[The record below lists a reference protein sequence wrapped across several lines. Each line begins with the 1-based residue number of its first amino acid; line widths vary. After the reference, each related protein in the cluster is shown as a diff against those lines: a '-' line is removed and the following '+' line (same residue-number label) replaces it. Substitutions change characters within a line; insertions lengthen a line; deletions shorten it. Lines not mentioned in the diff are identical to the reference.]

1 MSIFNKFFTKF
12 AYKFP
17 KGYPDMDNPN
27 DVALL
32 ESLISE
38 ATNFKF
44 KLNEVT
50 ALTKRELEKD
60 ATFRGGVK
68 EPRVN
73 ILLKKIKNDEPL
85 TLVDGSEFIVDNKE
99 EVIQALGN
107 PIPAK
112 GIELK
117 DKEGSTI
124 TTSKLA
130 KTAEFGGGGGMR
142 GGSDVTKAA
151 ENAQCI
157 ANAIRYSKGGDI
169 TSDDITEENIESSKS
184 DVDGDGFNEGK
195 ELLLG
200 NPGWLNSS
208 VNIANEL
215 ASVYSGPF
223 IQNRGSAWVKNLEA
237 AVKPF
242 LKDVGIKDINK
253 WNPADIWMV
262 APSEMN
268 IEWPNNLGEI
278 NALLLEKYNE
288 GTIIGVSL
296 KKAEKSAKL
305 KVTNLQKPE
314 SVKYEGIA
322 VSPRNAKGFITF
334 SDGGSMEFRN
344 FGGDTGFMGELEGTG
359 AAAGKVGYGYIK
371 SVLDKYDVEVS
382 SPKTIRTQASE
393 EDPDFK
399 TKFKELWDKTEGL
412 DPNDFESNYNA
423 RPTPKSNQAWRI
435 SKYLALELINAIDK
449 SEDKNE
455 IIDAFVRYASSQGDE
470 SSVFVKAS

>member
-1 MSIFNKFFTKF
+1 MNIFDKFFTKF
-12 AYKFP
+12 SYKFD
-17 KGYPDMDNPN
+17 KGYPDMDNPT

-32 ESLISE
+32 ESLISK

-68 EPRVN
+68 EPRIN
-73 ILLKKIKNDEPL
+73 ILLKKVQNEKPL
-85 TLVDGSEFIVDNKE
+85 TLVDGSEFIVGNKE

-117 DKEGSTI
+117 DKDGNII

-142 GGSDVTKAA
+142 GGADITKAA

-157 ANAIRYSKGGDI
+157 ANAIRYGKGSNI
-169 TSDDITEENIESSKS
+169 TPEDITEENISSSKS
-184 DVDGDGFNEGK
+184 KVDGDGFDEGK
-195 ELLLG
+195 ALLFE

-208 VNIANEL
+208 VNIANKL

-223 IQNRGSAWVKNLEA
+223 IQNRGSEWVKNLEA
-237 AVKPF
+237 SVKPF

-288 GTIIGVSL
+288 GTIVGVSL
-296 KKAEKSAKL
+296 KKAEKSASL
-305 KVTNLQKPE
+305 KITNLQRPDAVE
-314 SVKYEGIA
+314 YEGIA
-322 VSPRNAKGFITF
+322 ISPKNAKGFITF

-371 SVLDKYDVEVS
+371 SVLDKYNVEVS
-382 SPKTIRTQASE
+382 DPKTIRIQASE
-393 EDPDFK
+393 EDPKFK
-399 TKFKELWDKTEGL
+399 TKFKKLWDETEGL

-449 SEDKNE
+449 SENKDQ
-455 IIDAFVRYASSQGDE
+455 ITDAFVRYASSQGDE
-470 SSVFVKAS
+470 SSIFVKAS

>member
-1 MSIFNKFFTKF
+1 MNIFDKFFTKF
-12 AYKFP
+12 SYKFP
-17 KGYPDMDNPN
+17 KGYPDMDDPN
-27 DVALL
+27 DVLLL

-44 KLNEVT
+44 KLAEVT

-68 EPRVN
+68 EPRIN
-73 ILLKKIKNDEPL
+73 ILIKKIEKDEPL
-85 TLVDGSEFIVDNKE
+85 TLVDGSEFTVDNKK

-107 PIPAK
+107 PIPTK

-117 DKEGSTI
+117 DKDGNII

-169 TSDDITEENIESSKS
+169 TPEDITEENIESSKN
-184 DVDGDGFNEGK
+184 DVDGDGFDEGK

-242 LKDVGIKDINK
+242 LKDVGIRDINK

-262 APSEMN
+262 APSEIN
-268 IEWPNNLGEI
+268 IEWPNSLGEI

-296 KKAEKSAKL
+296 KKAEKAAKL
-305 KVTNLQKPE
+305 KVTNLQKPDAVE
-314 SVKYEGIA
+314 YEGIA
-322 VSPRNAKGFITF
+322 IGPKSAKGFITF
-334 SDGGSMEFRN
+334 SDGGRMEFRN
-344 FGGDTGFMGELEGTG
+344 FGGDTGFMGELEGVG

-371 SVLDKYDVEVS
+371 SVLDKYNVAVS
-382 SPKTIRTQASE
+382 DPKVIRTQASE
-393 EDPDFK
+393 EDP
-399 TKFKELWDKTEGL
+399 KFKAKFKKLWDETEGL
-412 DPNDFESNYNA
+412 DINDFESYYNA
-423 RPTPKSNQAWRI
+423 KPTPKSNQAWRI
-435 SKYLALELINAIDK
+435 SKYLALELFNAIDE

>member
-1 MSIFNKFFTKF
+1 MDIFDKFFTKF

-17 KGYPDMDNPN
+17 KGYPDMDNPS

-38 ATNFKF
+38 TTNFKF
-44 KLNEVT
+44 KLTEVT

-60 ATFRGGVK
+60 ATFRGGIK

-85 TLVDGSEFIVDNKE
+85 TLVDGSEFIVNNKE

-117 DKEGSTI
+117 DKEGNVI

-169 TSDDITEENIESSKS
+169 TPEDITEENIESSKN

-223 IQNRGSAWVKNLEA
+223 IQNRGSAWVKNLET

-242 LKDVGIKDINK
+242 LKDVGIRDINK

-268 IEWPNNLGEI
+268 IEWPNSLGEI

-305 KVTNLQKPE
+305 KVTNLQKPDAVE
-314 SVKYEGIA
+314 YEGIA
-322 VSPRNAKGFITF
+322 VGPKNAKGFITF
-334 SDGGSMEFRN
+334 SDGGRMEFRN

-371 SVLDKYDVEVS
+371 SILDKYNVEVS
-382 SPKTIRTQASE
+382 DPKIIRTQASE
-393 EDPDFK
+393 EDP
-399 TKFKELWDKTEGL
+399 KFKNKFKKLWDETEGL
-412 DPNDFESNYNA
+412 DPNDFESNYSA

-449 SEDKNE
+449 SENKNE

-470 SSVFVKAS
+470 SSIFVKAS

>member
-1 MSIFNKFFTKF
+1 MNIFDKFFTKF
-12 AYKFP
+12 AYKFD
-17 KGYPDMDNPN
+17 KGYPDMDNPT

-32 ESLISE
+32 ESLISK

-60 ATFRGGVK
+60 ATFKGGIK
-68 EPRVN
+68 EPRVD
-73 ILLKKIKNDEPL
+73 ILLKKIKKNEPL
-85 TLVDGSEFIVDNKE
+85 TLVDGSEFIVNNKE

-107 PIPAK
+107 PIPER

-117 DKEGSTI
+117 DKDENII

-142 GGSDVTKAA
+142 GGADITKAA

-157 ANAIRYSKGGDI
+157 ANAIRYDKGSNI
-169 TSDDITEENIESSKS
+169 TPEDITEENISSSKS
-184 DVDGDGFNEGK
+184 KVDGDGFDEGK
-195 ELLLG
+195 ALLLG

-237 AVKPF
+237 SVKPF
-242 LKDVGIKDINK
+242 LKDVGIRDINK

-288 GTIIGVSL
+288 GTIVGVSL
-296 KKAEKSAKL
+296 KKAEKSASL
-305 KVTNLQKPE
+305 KITNLQRPDAVE
-314 SVKYEGIA
+314 YEGIA
-322 VSPRNAKGFITF
+322 ISPKNAKGFITF

-371 SVLDKYDVEVS
+371 SVLDKYNVEVS
-382 SPKTIRTQASE
+382 DPKTIRIQASE
-393 EDPDFK
+393 EDPKFK
-399 TKFKELWDKTEGL
+399 TKFKKLWDETEGL

-449 SEDKNE
+449 SENKDQ
-455 IIDAFVRYASSQGDE
+455 ITDAFVRYASSQGDE
-470 SSVFVKAS
+470 SSIFVKAS